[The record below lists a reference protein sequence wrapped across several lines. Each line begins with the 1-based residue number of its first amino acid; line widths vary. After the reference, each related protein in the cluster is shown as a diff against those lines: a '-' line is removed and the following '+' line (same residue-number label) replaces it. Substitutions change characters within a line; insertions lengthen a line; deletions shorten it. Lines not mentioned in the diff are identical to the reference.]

1 MSLRDEFIPHF
12 PNITL
17 DKELKI
23 KANKH
28 DVILIRD
35 DDGIAYSA
43 VVEKVYH

>member
-1 MSLRDEFIPHF
+1 MNLRDELLPQF
-12 PNITL
+12 PNIAL
-17 DKELKI
+17 DHELPI
-23 KANKH
+23 KAKKH